1 MTMWVMSGIA
11 STYCTTGQ
19 RSRQAP
25 LYDIN
30 SHLAYGRG
38 TLGAQPLD
46 ENRQPATPPSSP
58 RPTPTGL
65 GCPDRTPVGEA
76 THSPLIHARSW
87 SSVDRAAMATT
98 VSLSR

>member
-38 TLGAQPLD
+38 TLGAQNLSMKIGSQQRHRD
-46 ENRQPATPPSSP
+46 RHGRRRQDWAAQ
-58 RPTPTGL
+58 TGHRL
-65 GCPDRTPVGEA
+65 AKQLTR
-76 THSPLIHARSW
+76 R
-87 SSVDRAAMATT
+87 
-98 VSLSR
+98 